1 MLPLVF
7 GLVPT
12 YGLCLLLAYFVG
24 SEAAVRAGRE
34 LGLPRA
40 RMLAASTILLVA
52 AVLGAR
58 IAFLIEHPGGA
69 SSIGALWQGG
79 LTFVGSVPSVALGAI
94 VLGRVWRMPLGQLVD
109 PLCHAAAIG
118 QAIGRIGCFLAGCCY
133 GRPTDRFGL
142 HFAVDSVAGPEPAR
156 FPIQLVEATLSLA
169 LFLLLRSNL
178 AWLARPYRTL
188 GAYLVGLA
196 SIRLFTEPLRGDQI
210 PLWPPLTV
218 AQGEA
223 LVVLVVGLLL
233 LELSRRGQARASTPS
248 SGSS

>member
-7 GLVPT
+7 GVFPS
-12 YGLCLLLAYFVG
+12 YGLFLLLAYFVG

-40 RMLAASTILLVA
+40 RVLAASTLLLIA

-58 IAFLIEHPGGA
+58 VAFLLEQPRVAA
-69 SSIGALWQGG
+69 SIVALWRGG
-79 LTFVGSVPSVALGAI
+79 LTFVGSVPAVALGAI
-94 VLGRVWRMPLGQLVD
+94 VLGRVWRMPLHQLVD
-109 PLCHAAAIG
+109 PLCHAAALG
-118 QAIGRIGCFLAGCCY
+118 QAIGRVGCFLAGCCY
-133 GRPTDRFGL
+133 GLPSERFGL
-142 HFAVDSVAGPEPAR
+142 HFAAESVAGPEPAR
-156 FPIQLVEATLSLA
+156 FPIQLVEAVLSLA
-169 LFLLLRSNL
+169 LFSLLRSNL
-178 AWLARPYRTL
+178 GWLARPYRTL

-196 SIRLFTEPLRGDQI
+196 TIRLVTEPFRGDQV
-210 PLWPPLTV
+210 PLWPRLTV

-233 LELSRRGQARASTPS
+233 IVLSRRDRARASTPS